1 MFVRY
6 SATRV
11 QCTGVR
17 PLPVSSTVYNSLM
30 FISHVHLHMSTCM
43 FPQARAYRP
52 SILFF
57 DELDSLAPRRGKG
70 SDSGG
75 VMDRVVSQ
83 LLAEIDGMDS
93 SCSDVFIIGA
103 TNRPDLLD
111 SALLRP
117 GRFDRLLYLGICQDR
132 EAQLKVVSVRAT
144 VSHAGAV
151 LKQWLPA
158 TVQFFTLACWL
169 SDLLALWKLWI
180 SCSLFVCAQR
190 SFAFLHPVLS
200 PSRVCATPAVPFLGR
215 R

>member
-1 MFVRY
+1 MWGLCVVRCHAACRMWC
-6 SATRV
+6 SPV
-11 QCTGVR
+11 HC
-17 PLPVSSTVYNSLM
+17 LPC
-30 FISHVHLHMSTCM
+30 H
-43 FPQARAYRP
+43 PWGQARAYRP

-93 SCSDVFIIGA
+93 SGCSDVFIIGA

-132 EAQLKVVSVRAT
+132 EAQLKVVTVRWGWGFDCWCGGGGG
-144 VSHAGAV
+144 VGVGAV
-151 LKQWLPA
+151 VWGVGQGVW
-158 TVQFFTLACWL
+158 
-169 SDLLALWKLWI
+169 
-180 SCSLFVCAQR
+180 
-190 SFAFLHPVLS
+190 
-200 PSRVCATPAVPFLGR
+200 
-215 R
+215 

>member
-1 MFVRY
+1 MCQVDVCVLCSPSFP
-6 SATRV
+6 SF
-11 QCTGVR
+11 
-17 PLPVSSTVYNSLM
+17 SLL
-30 FISHVHLHMSTCM
+30 SCCL
-43 FPQARAYRP
+43 PQARTYRP

-93 SCSDVFIIGA
+93 TCSDVFIIGA

-132 EAQLKVVSVRAT
+132 EAQLKVVSVRPTCVETAPDT
-144 VSHAGAV
+144 VSCDLCRVTCVLHVVVCCCVLCVAV
-151 LKQWLPA
+151 CCLWLRCVPYPCH
-158 TVQFFTLACWL
+158 VLYF
-169 SDLLALWKLWI
+169 I
-180 SCSLFVCAQR
+180 VSLPSPR
-190 SFAFLHPVLS
+190 PHPHPH
-200 PSRVCATPAVPFLGR
+200 PSTFGR